1 MQNEI
6 IDNINITMKQEK
18 ERIENNFMSSS
29 ANINNQK
36 EKIEENLKVNI
47 KKEILPKV
55 KIKKLM
61 SYPTSIYP
69 YFFISFGLLYLSCNS
84 AWSEYGSS
92 SLSIPFLIIGIIQ
105 YILGIYDFYQGN
117 NFLFILNIIVGIRY
131 INFFMNYFE
140 INGLKRTKKLF
151 SSMQGIIDFI
161 FFIFICIFTIIMK
174 GEGIIYFI
182 NFFFLVITTAFFILS
197 GYAESYPIII
207 KINGY
212 LLFFNSFCFF
222 LTGVILV
229 LHDTYKKKLVKFV
242 EPRIK

>member
-69 YFFISFGLLYLSCNS
+69 YFFISFGLLYLSCNA

-174 GEGIIYFI
+174 GEGIIYCI
-182 NFFFLVITTAFFILS
+182 NFFFLAITTAFFILS

-222 LTGVILV
+222 LTGIILV